1 MQSAEE
7 LESLRCERDRH
18 QSELSAT
25 SEECQQIQETICSNS
40 AEQAENV
47 RNLQTEL
54 RAVTEERDQ
63 LKRDM
68 EENVE
73 LVRS

>member
-7 LESLRCERDRH
+7 LESLRCERDGH
-18 QSELSAT
+18 QSELSARN
-25 SEECQQIQETICSNS
+25 EERDQIQDAICSNS

-47 RNLQTEL
+47 RSLQTEL

-73 LVRS
+73 LV